1 MNIYD
6 GDGVSDLKPSK
17 SPLGDF
23 LLISLGL
30 MEIPEGYFPPGMKR
44 SHGFTASLLS
54 LS

>member
-30 MEIPEGYFPPGMKR
+30 MEIPEGCFPPGMKR
-44 SHGFTASLLS
+44 SRGFTASLLS